1 MNCLEAMSDI
11 ANIITPVVLVGYFL
25 YRQHKVQ
32 QRKRWK
38 KYIGCWGNEGVVN
51 EPIPEFFIELEL
63 EVDLEDGEIGGILN
77 VRKTNDEFEEKN
89 ISINGN
95 IKCKDAFV
103 SLTNIKREG
112 ILIEYG
118 SVNLKLERKNLKW
131 ELINGDINYFPKE
144 VFLHRTLSSKP
155 V

>member
-1 MNCLEAMSDI
+1 MNCLEAMADI
-11 ANIITPVVLVGYFL
+11 ANIITPVVLVGYFI
-25 YRQHKVQ
+25 YRQHKIR

-63 EVDLEDGEIGGILN
+63 EVDLEDGETSGILN
-77 VRKTNDEFEEKN
+77 VRKTNKEFKEKN
-89 ISINGN
+89 ISISGN
-95 IKCKDAFV
+95 MKCEHAFV
-103 SLTNIKREG
+103 SLTNIKRDG
-112 ILIEYG
+112 IPIEYG

-131 ELINGDINYFPKE
+131 ELINGDTNNFPKE
-144 VFLHRTLSSKP
+144 VILHRTLSSKP